1 MGPLVTGTSASEV
14 DTGYQ
19 SALLSEIEEA
29 SSPATSTPTSSPSS
43 SPASNRSRAD
53 LDLSSIDPS
62 VAVSEKPKNKR
73 EVKKDT
79 LTGKSV
85 QDNTRDTSDLS
96 RVETPKSSVALRTRS
111 RLGLGETRR
120 KETFELVNRDLSICS
135 TTVESATSLSSS
147 LFNDDSTVATGEV
160 CEKFTH
166 LNDTM
171 DLLDNNV
178 QDNMSSKEDIEE
190 VREYMSEIEVVEVEE
205 ENQNIPGR
213 RKNVTFTKEYSR
225 CSNMI
230 DDVLTILQNIS
241 GINLVTTPR
250 AQLERIIK
258 ILLASMID
266 QYGLMQDAQ
275 ASMGNM
281 SELIEELINRGI
293 ENESVRKS
301 EASLKIENANLEKKI
316 VHLKNYSEQMNQLL
330 MLENSLKM
338 EEVDKILE
346 YKVKNVELQKELE
359 KVEKSLV
366 KRERER

>member
-1 MGPLVTGTSASEV
+1 MGPLVTGTSASEI

-19 SALLSEIEEA
+19 STLLNEIEEV

-43 SPASNRSRAD
+43 SPASNRSRED

-62 VAVSEKPKNKR
+62 VSVPEKPKNKK
-73 EVKKDT
+73 EGKKDT
-79 LTGKSV
+79 LAGKSV
-85 QDNTRDTSDLS
+85 QNNTRDTSDLS

-147 LFNDDSTVATGEV
+147 LFNDDSTIATGEV

-171 DLLDNNV
+171 DLLDTNV
-178 QDNMSSKEDIEE
+178 QDNMCSKGEIEE
-190 VREYMSEIEVVEVEE
+190 VRGYIEVIDVEE
-205 ENQNIPGR
+205 DNQSTPGK

-230 DDVLTILQNIS
+230 DDALTILQNIS
-241 GINLVTTPR
+241 GINLVTIPR

-293 ENESVRKS
+293 ENESVRRN
-301 EASLKIENANLEKKI
+301 EASLKIENTHLKKKI
-316 VHLKNYSEQMNQLL
+316 VHLKNHSEQMNQFL
-330 MLENSLKM
+330 MLEKGLKM
-338 EEVDKILE
+338 EEVDKLLE
-346 YKVKNVELQKELE
+346 FKVKNVELQKELE